1 MSTSKIIIRWSEGLH
16 LRVAA
21 LLVKIA
27 RRYSSTVRLRVGEQ
41 VANAENIMQLL
52 LLSASLGTVLLVEAD
67 GVDEAEAV
75 KEVTD
80 FFASDQAGDLVTDQ
94 PA

>member
-1 MSTSKIIIRWSEGLH
+1 MSTSRIVIRWSEGLH

-27 RRYSSTVRLRVGEQ
+27 RRHSSAVRLRVGGQ

-52 LLSASLGTVLLVEAD
+52 LLSASLGTELLVETD
-67 GVDEAEAV
+67 GADEADAMQELL
-75 KEVTD
+75 E
-80 FFASDQAGDLVTDQ
+80 FFAKDEANDPELERQT
-94 PA
+94 